1 MHGVCLPMPL
11 LLYSLCTVR
20 GQRIDKRDVVPYNA
34 YLSRKYNSHI
44 NVEVCLGIK
53 SVKYIH
59 KYIYKSHDHT
69 MMVLRD
75 E

>member
-1 MHGVCLPMPL
+1 MPL

-20 GQRIDKRDVVPYNA
+20 GQRIDKRDVVPYNL
-34 YLSRKYNSHI
+34 YLPRKYNSHI
-44 NVEVCLGIK
+44 NVEVCAGIK

-59 KYIYKSHDHT
+59 KYIYKGHDCT
-69 MMVLRD
+69 MMVLKN

>member
-1 MHGVCLPMPL
+1 MPL
-11 LLYSLCTVR
+11 LLYSLCIVR
-20 GQRIDKRDVVPYNA
+20 GQRIDKRDVMPYNT

-44 NVEVCLGIK
+44 NVEVCAEIR

-59 KYIYKSHDHT
+59 KYIYKGHDRT
-69 MMVLRD
+69 MMVLKD